1 MDAWRFVPMPK
12 KLDPIAP
19 SSIKKDIQ
27 NEPKK
32 KNKVLLEPIK
42 APTIQSN
49 IVPAPIARNP
59 PSIKSDVKRIG
70 IKQLLETIQP
80 LIEPGN
86 EPSTPLI
93 LDPSQRVDVFY
104 QYSNG
109 GAVFI
114 EAKKYVIETMITKK
128 LSLTDALEDMR
139 RLLVLAMKEGRP
151 LVIRMTDSAADF
163 KLQFVR
169 EECFPAQVFQNAGL
183 KFYQQDF
190 FSKVVR
196 PQDMPDGV
204 WVTKPGFYVIV
215 TSLFDAAMYKMYL
228 EKSLPLAYM
237 TPISIESPSGPAATF
252 AP

>member
-1 MDAWRFVPMPK
+1 MPK
-12 KLDPIAP
+12 KLAPIEP
-19 SSIKKDIQ
+19 SSIKKDIA

-32 KNKVLLEPIK
+32 KNKILLEPIK
-42 APTIQSN
+42 APSVQSN
-49 IVPAPIARNP
+49 IAAVPMPRNP
-59 PSIKSDVKRIG
+59 LPLQSDMKRIG

-86 EPSTPLI
+86 ETSTPLI

-128 LSLTDALEDMR
+128 LSPTDALEDMR

-169 EECFPAQVFQNAGL
+169 DECFPSQVFQNAGL
-183 KFYQQDF
+183 KFYQQEY

-204 WVTKPGFYVIV
+204 WVTKPGFYVVV
-215 TSLFDAAMYKMYL
+215 TSLFDPGMYKMYL

-237 TPISIESPSGPAATF
+237 TPICIEPSNGTSPAF